1 MASLRIGN
9 PNEKSDN
16 LVEDTTT
23 SATCA
28 NSNFTLKER
37 ISMLDDMVL
46 NDENEDEIPA
56 TDDEESLA

>member
-1 MASLRIGN
+1 ME
-9 PNEKSDN
+9 EKEC

-23 SATCA
+23 SAECA

-46 NDENEDEIPA
+46 NDENEDEIMP